1 MTLDLRR
8 TLHDLASEFAT
19 AVLHAIRGASLQEI
33 LQETG
38 GAAAGARVG
47 GRGRRA
53 AAAAS
58 KAEATA
64 PGKGGKLKV
73 KGAGKGK
80 GKGKKGG
87 RLARR
92 SPGDIAGVVDKIVAL
107 LEKHQSGL
115 RAEQIRAKLSLE
127 AKELPRP
134 IADALSAKRIIK
146 EGQKRAT
153 TYFAREGKRA
163 SAK

>member
-73 KGAGKGK
+73 KGAGK